1 MGYQGKGRRLRVFH
15 VFKVK
20 LPNHSCSDFNFAVR
34 SYVRYDGLRG
44 LF

>member
-1 MGYQGKGRRLRVFH
+1 MGYQGKGRRLRVS
-15 VFKVK
+15 KVK